1 MSTTWLRRHPAWAHS
16 GPSHGWT
23 TAEGPGF
30 RGDPA
35 APVHLA
41 PVAQL
46 CQAVGLARAAWT
58 KQVHGG
64 VVLYADA
71 PGCAGEADALWSDRP
86 GLGVVGR
93 SADCPLILVSLGGDH
108 ECWGFAHASWRAS
121 VRGITASLVDAM
133 ADAGGDPAR
142 GTAVICPSAGPC
154 CYEVGEEVRREALA
168 GLGPVAG
175 NCFQPRGDR
184 WILDLWRLA
193 RGQLRSVGLPAE
205 AIHVTGVC
213 TICGTD
219 YPSHRRQGDA
229 AQRFAAIIG
238 R

>member
-108 ECWGFAHASWRAS
+108 E
-121 VRGITASLVDAM
+121 
-133 ADAGGDPAR
+133 
-142 GTAVICPSAGPC
+142 
-154 CYEVGEEVRREALA
+154 
-168 GLGPVAG
+168 
-175 NCFQPRGDR
+175 
-184 WILDLWRLA
+184 
-193 RGQLRSVGLPAE
+193 
-205 AIHVTGVC
+205 
-213 TICGTD
+213 
-219 YPSHRRQGDA
+219 
-229 AQRFAAIIG
+229 
-238 R
+238 